1 MALDNQE
8 NSGYGFALG
17 MLCGVAVGAALGL
30 LFAPTS
36 GKEMRGKVSDGAR
49 WLGDQSKDM
58 YETARRSVNDAVSTG
73 RDAYKK
79 VRENADVNAGA

>member
-8 NSGYGFALG
+8 NSGYGFAMG

-30 LFAPTS
+30 LFAPTK
-36 GKEMRGKVSDGAR
+36 GDELRGKIGDGAR
-49 WLGDQSKDM
+49 WLGNQSKDA
-58 YETARRSVNDAVSTG
+58 YETARRTVNDAVSTG